1 MVATAPPSGEEFT
14 TPPVVGEPTLRS
26 GGERRRCTS
35 ARDPIGAHAHLWIL
49 AGCIAAQ
56 PFSTA
61 AGNIAFGIAVATSI
75 VRAPHLAEDW
85 LDCLRKPWV
94 LCLLAWV
101 AWSFLTLLWS
111 PDPGFGI
118 RQYRSLRVLLWIP
131 ILWPYRCRWRFLGA
145 AMVVS
150 ACALVPVQGAQ
161 VFAGA
166 MRFGHQH
173 VGGGWVHPTQTGVW
187 QATALVGLVSA
198 TAFGAWR
205 LIALALPIAA
215 ILGFGVVF
223 TASRAAVLSAAA
235 GFGAM
240 TLAPIAARPP
250 LRTRAFRR
258 VAVLV
263 LVATAVAVGAMQ
275 TSPRLVAKFREATTD
290 TGATLATKHDGAN
303 GESVAEY
310 RLAMWI
316 MGLNAWRSHPIAGW
330 GIGSIP
336 TIAQE
341 TTVSHPRHD
350 MRKVAMIHSTYLHA
364 LVEGGIV
371 GAGLLLCTLVLGA
384 RAAWCAM
391 QHDLARAGPAC
402 AAACWL
408 VAACF
413 DGYHQSGGLLSIGA
427 IIVPLACGPVR
438 QQA

>member
-1 MVATAPPSGEEFT
+1 MNTGELT
-14 TPPVVGEPTLRS
+14 QGS
-26 GGERRRCTS
+26 GGDCGRNGS
-35 ARDPIGAHAHLWIL
+35 FKDPLGTRAHLWIL
-49 AGCIAAQ
+49 AGCIASQ
-56 PFSTA
+56 PLSTA

-75 VRAPHLAEDW
+75 VRAPHLAKRWME
-85 LDCLRKPWV
+85 CLRQPWM
-94 LCLLAWV
+94 LCLFAWI

-111 PDPGFGI
+111 PDPIFGI
-118 RQYRSLRVLLWIP
+118 RQYRSVRVLLWIP
-131 ILWPYRCRWRFLGA
+131 ILWPYRSQWKFLGA
-145 AMVVS
+145 AMVAS
-150 ACALVPVQGAQ
+150 ACALVPIQCAQ
-161 VFAGA
+161 VFFGSL
-166 MRFGHQH
+166 RFGRYD
-173 VGGGWVHPTQTGVW
+173 VGAGWVHPTQTGVW
-187 QATALVGLVSA
+187 QATALVGLVST

-205 LIALALPIAA
+205 IIALALPAA
-215 ILGFGVVF
+215 AFLAFGVAF
-223 TASRAAVLSAAA
+223 TASRAAALSAAA

-240 TLAPIAARPP
+240 ACAPIAARPP

-350 MRKVAMIHSTYLHA
+350 MRKVEMIHSTYLHA